1 MDAKKGQVGG
11 GHYKGMAIQPSEY
24 ANANNLGFLEGNV
37 VKYVSR
43 HKSKGGMQDILKAM
57 HYLNMILEWEYKTT
71 FEQQQ
76 FNKTINDETHNID

>member
-11 GHYKGMAIQPSEY
+11 GHYKDMAIQPSEY